1 MKDWTIVYKTQ
12 INSRAQIVKGV
23 LNEHEIE
30 VVIVSKK
37 DTTLHL
43 SHGQIEVLVPN
54 KKVIS
59 AKKIVEDEIT
69 FE

>member
-1 MKDWTIVYKTQ
+1 MKDWTIVYKTP
-12 INSRAQIVKGV
+12 ISSRAEIVKAV
-23 LNEHEIE
+23 LNDREIE
-30 VVIVSKK
+30 AVIVSKK
-37 DTTLHL
+37 DSTLHF

-54 KKVIS
+54 IKVIS

>member
-1 MKDWTIVYKTQ
+1 MKDWTIVYKSP
-12 INSRAQIVKGV
+12 ISSRAEIVKGV

-30 VVIVSKK
+30 AVIVNKK
-37 DTTLHL
+37 DSTLHF
-43 SHGQIEVLVPN
+43 SHGQVEVLVPN

-69 FE
+69 FK